1 MLLVLIAEDNAL
13 LAFMIEDALTAA
25 GHQILGPASSV
36 NIALELAARDVPDFA
51 LVDID
56 LEGSRSGAELARE
69 LKERWGAPC
78 IFATGQLKKARE
90 SSRWALGVLIKPFSP
105 DDVVRAV
112 EACSSPGDV
121 GARAPQ
127 ALELF

>member
-13 LAFMIEDALTAA
+13 LAFMIEDALTEA
-25 GHQILGPASSV
+25 GHQVLGPAGSV
-36 NIALELAARDVPDFA
+36 DGALELAARDIPDLA

-69 LKERWGAPC
+69 LKERWGASC
-78 IFATGQLKKARE
+78 IFATGQIEKARE

-112 EACSSPGDV
+112 EVCSGPVDA
-121 GARAPQ
+121 GARAPR